1 MKPIPPVPAALL
13 GLFLLALAAPQGGAA
28 GAGSA
33 TTAAPQGASESR
45 DYEQRLARIQV
56 EIDSLRGKLAE
67 EEKKEKTT
75 LSALDRIG
83 YTKSLLRNELTLL
96 SMQLGKN
103 RADLASIAKNIPA
116 IQSNLDR
123 ERDAL
128 ARILVTLYKYG
139 RFDILRV
146 ILESS
151 SLATLLGETKHLGLL
166 ADAQERVITDYAKN
180 LTDLGK
186 EAEAHKAK
194 EGEIQ
199 DLIRKATAKKAELDV
214 QEERYRALVGEIT
227 SNKKTYE
234 QTINELNLRAQE
246 LQKILQKL
254 EAQSPGLMFPLVPF
268 LDRKGKLPWPSPGAV
283 VQKFGIQR
291 HPQYNTVT
299 MNNGLEIAP
308 PKDDLQVR
316 AVHGGKVVFA
326 DYIQGYGYSII
337 INHGGSYHT
346 VYGHCAELL
355 VGLNDFVSGG
365 QVIAVAGDTGSL
377 VGVSV
382 YFQISYQAKPL
393 DPLQW
398 LSRR

>member
-1 MKPIPPVPAALL
+1 MRPPKSVLAV
-13 GLFLLALAAPQGGAA
+13 FLALALLAVRPLAPQ
-28 GAGSA
+28 
-33 TTAAPQGASESR
+33 APSESR
-45 DYEQRLARIQV
+45 DYEQRLARIRV
-56 EIDSLRGKLAE
+56 EIDNLRGKLAE
-67 EEKKEKTT
+67 EEKKEKTM

-83 YTKSLLRNELTLL
+83 FTKSLLRNELALL
-96 SMQLGKN
+96 SLQLGKN
-103 RADLASIAKNIPA
+103 RADLAAIKQSIPG

-146 ILESS
+146 ILEAS
-151 SLATLLGETKHLGLL
+151 SLTTLLSETKHLGLL
-166 ADAQERVITDYAKN
+166 AAAQERMIADYAKN
-180 LTDLGK
+180 LTDLAKAAEELKSK
-186 EAEAHKAK
+186 EAET
-194 EGEIQ
+194 Q
-199 DLIRKATAKKAELDV
+199 DLIGKATAKKAELDA
-214 QEERYRALVGEIT
+214 QEGRNRALVAEIT

-234 QTINELNLRAQE
+234 QTINELNVRAQE

-254 EAQSPGLMFPLVPF
+254 ETQPPGLMFPLVPF
-268 LDRKGKLPWPSPGAV
+268 IDRKGKLPWPAAGTV

-291 HPQYNTVT
+291 HPQYNTVI

-308 PKDDLQVR
+308 PKDNLQVKT
-316 AVHGGKVVFA
+316 VHGGKVVFA
-326 DYIQGYGYSII
+326 DYIQGYGNSII

-355 VGLNDFVSGG
+355 VGMNDFVSDG
-365 QVIAVAGDTGSL
+365 QAIAVAGDTGSL

>member
-1 MKPIPPVPAALL
+1 MRSPTSLLAA
-13 GLFLLALAAPQGGAA
+13 LLALALLPARPLAPQA
-28 GAGSA
+28 
-33 TTAAPQGASESR
+33 ASESQ
-45 DYEQRLARIQV
+45 DYEQRLARIRV

-67 EEKKEKTT
+67 EEKKEKTM

-83 YTKSLLRNELTLL
+83 FTKSLLRNELALL
-96 SMQLGKN
+96 SLQLGKN
-103 RADLASIAKNIPA
+103 RVDLAAIKKSIPG

-139 RFDILRV
+139 RFDILRA

-151 SLATLLGETKHLGLL
+151 GLAALLGETKHLGLL
-166 ADAQERVITDYAKN
+166 AAAQERMIADYSKN
-180 LTDLGK
+180 LTALGKAAEALKAK
-186 EAEAHKAK
+186 EAET
-194 EGEIQ
+194 Q
-199 DLIRKATAKKAELDV
+199 DLIRKATAKKAEIDA
-214 QEERYRALVGEIT
+214 QEGRNRALVDEIT

-234 QTINELNLRAQE
+234 QTINELNVRAQE

-254 EAQSPGLMFPLVPF
+254 ETQPPGLMFPLVPF
-268 LDRKGKLPWPSPGAV
+268 IDRKGKLPWPAAGAV

-291 HPQYNTVT
+291 HPQYNTVI

-316 AVHGGKVVFA
+316 AVQGGKVVFA
-326 DYIQGYGYSII
+326 DYIQGYGNSII

-355 VGLNDFVSGG
+355 VGLNNFVSDR